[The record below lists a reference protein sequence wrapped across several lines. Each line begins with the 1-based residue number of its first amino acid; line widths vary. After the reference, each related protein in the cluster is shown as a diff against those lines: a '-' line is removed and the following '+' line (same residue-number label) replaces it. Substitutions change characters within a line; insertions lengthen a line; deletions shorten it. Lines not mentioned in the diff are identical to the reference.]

1 MRHDEHNEQVSL
13 MAWAEWAAIDR
24 PELALLFAI
33 PNGGARDAVTGA
45 KMKAEGVKR
54 GVPDLFLPVARNGY
68 HGLFIEMK
76 RRDGGRITP
85 EQQRWID
92 RLTEQG
98 YRVVVCYGRDEAE
111 TAIVTYLEGGPMTWE
126 EE

>member
-1 MRHDEHNEQVSL
+1 MEHAEQVSL
-13 MAWAEWAAIDR
+13 MAWAEWAAFDR

-45 KMKAEGVKR
+45 RMKAEGVKP
-54 GVPDLFLPVARNGY
+54 GVPDLFLPVARQGC

-76 RRDGGRITP
+76 RRDGGRVTP
-85 EQQRWID
+85 EQQRWHD

-98 YRVVVCYGRDEAE
+98 YLVAVCHGRDAAK
-111 TAIVTYLEGGPMTWE
+111 TLIAAYLEGGPMTWKE
-126 EE
+126 E